1 MGRVD
6 KNFET
11 EVLTRLARIETEVLT
26 RLARIETKLE
36 DYDNIKTKAE
46 EARAKAYINERRINE
61 IEEKQKWL
69 SRTIWGAVITGLVAI
84 VMAFFKLGIGID

>member
-1 MGRVD
+1 MD

-46 EARAKAYINERRINE
+46 EARAKAYENERKIKALDERIS
-61 IEEKQKWL
+61 WL
-69 SRTIWGAVITGLVAI
+69 VKTAVGAIITGIIAVA
-84 VMAFFKLGIGID
+84 FLYLQKGLGLK